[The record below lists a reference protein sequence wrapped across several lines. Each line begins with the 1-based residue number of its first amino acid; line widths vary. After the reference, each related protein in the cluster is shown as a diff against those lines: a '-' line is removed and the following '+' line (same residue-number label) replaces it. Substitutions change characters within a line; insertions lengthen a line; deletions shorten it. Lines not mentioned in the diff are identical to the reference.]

1 MKALSKLT
9 KDLQQ
14 NFAFLYKNVQ
24 TTNKNDVKRAVGIV
38 LEIVACPALERVFWS
53 KSIQKASKQAFR
65 WKPHT
70 SVVADDLGAQQ
81 TKRNTKVILLN
92 SRKNGHKNDKL
103 MIVIL
108 LVVYVVHPS
117 SEFEWA

>member
-9 KDLQQ
+9 EDLQQ

-38 LEIVACPALERVFWS
+38 LEIVPCPALERVFWS
-53 KSIQKASKQAFR
+53 KSIQKASKQASR

-92 SRKNGHKNDKL
+92 SRKNGHKMTN
-103 MIVIL
+103 
-108 LVVYVVHPS
+108 
-117 SEFEWA
+117 